1 MREGGCDTLMTMEPE
16 EGRPEE
22 TPVPRETTPPEEPPA
37 EGWYFDIPEGAW
49 ERQEAK
55 NRDLRDRIRTNLKR
69 PDEKRPEAPM
79 RQDRTPAWV
88 HDPEPARTW
97 SDEQPEGR
105 EATAADVAAERD
117 SWTPAAPP
125 RTEHH
130 LERPAAHRQDLN
142 PDRRERALPKDSPV
156 DPPKYGAW
164 DLPAQDEDFETRALK
179 PTRRT
184 ESPAPVEPATGDAG
198 ADGPLEETDVVGGMR
213 EWASGSGRT
222 SSRERQS
229 PRWDEMMSTPADSGS
244 LIEGM
249 RQWATTEPDA
259 DVRAPRRRL
268 DDDLP
273 EEAAAPAL
281 EDEPAV
287 STASASLAPAETV
300 MDAPPVI
307 GLPAWAETAGEA
319 PDDLSVVPEFG
330 LEQPAEPA
338 PRKRGFFSRLFG
350 RKDETAAAAEARLAA
365 SEAAYKSPWGEADS
379 WQAAATPE
387 EPSEWT
393 LGRTEA
399 EELARAAQ
407 PQLAPEEPVTTWLT
421 APDAAPRQE
430 WGGLSS
436 ARLGIPAAFQPPQR
450 DEDGPWERPAVNED
464 DEDDDAP
471 AWATT
476 APGPVS
482 VEPVA
487 AATATVEALPA
498 TEATGEPEPGAWDWD
513 SAFPIG
519 TAAAETQPAD
529 AIAAAPGKDAGDSD
543 DDPWADFLA
552 ARQSSQREGSE
563 PAATLAP
570 PVPGATEVPAPAAA
584 NDDAWEAVVVASGYD
599 DTETPLAEETYGD
612 AVAEPPSATEAAAG
626 AAAQVPS
633 ESWASEEERDW
644 GPSPK
649 SDPGG
654 LWASATDDDVV
665 LRAFEAHA
673 SAEIEDG
680 LSEGESGAYDLRP
693 ASFRNLLGD
702 DADELVDDDEI
713 LTEDHP
719 SLSRLQGWAPQRE
732 VASVA
737 NADPAWALGANKP
750 PSDPSRPDTDPWADG
765 GGGATPPWESE
776 EATNAEHAARKGSR
790 SRTLVRELVETGLLA
805 LLVFLSVRASFQNF
819 KVDGIS
825 MQPTLEDGQFLIVNK
840 LVYSEVDLDK
850 LSDFVPFVD
859 PGADPQRN
867 VFHGPERGDIIVLRS
882 PSKPDI
888 DLIKRVIGLPG
899 ETVEIRDGHVYIND
913 QLLIEPY
920 ITQPWSDNKP
930 KVTLPADQYY
940 VLGDNRSNSAD
951 SRSQQ
956 VGLVHKDLII
966 GKAMLSYWPRN
977 KFGLAPNG
985 SPTLEQ
991 KPVLSGQQIDN

>member
-1 MREGGCDTLMTMEPE
+1 MTMEPE

-22 TPVPRETTPPEEPPA
+22 PPAPRRTTPPEEPPA

-55 NRDLRDRIRTNLKR
+55 NRDLRDLIRHNLKR
-69 PDEKRPEAPM
+69 PDEKRPDAPLH
-79 RQDRTPAWV
+79 QERTPAWV
-88 HDPEPARTW
+88 HDPEPERTW
-97 SDEQPEGR
+97 SDEQPEPGD
-105 EATAADVAAERD
+105 ATAAEVAAERD
-117 SWTPAAPP
+117 SWTPAVPP

-130 LERPAAHRQDLN
+130 LERPTAHWQDLN
-142 PDRRERALPKDSPV
+142 PDRRERALPKDAPA

-164 DLPAQDEDFETRALK
+164 DLPPQDDDFETRALK
-179 PTRRT
+179 PTRLT
-184 ESPAPVEPATGDAG
+184 EPAAPVEPATGDTN
-198 ADGPLEETDVVGGMR
+198 ADGLPEEMDVVEGMR

-229 PRWDEMMSTPADSGS
+229 SRWDEMMNTPADSGG

-249 RQWATTEPDA
+249 RQWATTEPGA
-259 DVRAPRRRL
+259 DVRPPRRRL
-268 DDDLP
+268 DDDL
-273 EEAAAPAL
+273 EDEAADQAVA
-281 EDEPAV
+281 DEPAV
-287 STASASLAPAETV
+287 VTAAAALAPAETSV
-300 MDAPPVI
+300 DEPPATD
-307 GLPAWAETAGEA
+307 LPAWAETDREA
-319 PDDLSVVPEFG
+319 PDDLSVVPEFE
-330 LEQPAEPA
+330 LEQPAA
-338 PRKRGFFSRLFG
+338 PSPKRRGFFSRLFG
-350 RKDETAAAAEARLAA
+350 RKEDAAAARLAA
-365 SEAAYKSPWGEADS
+365 SEAAEKSPWGEDDP
-379 WQAAATPE
+379 WQAAAAPE
-387 EPSEWT
+387 EPSDWT
-393 LGRTEA
+393 RGRAEA
-399 EELARAAQ
+399 EELASAAQ
-407 PQLAPEEPVTTWLT
+407 PQLPPEEPVTTWLS
-421 APDAAPRQE
+421 APDAAPKHD
-430 WGGLSS
+430 WGGLGS

-450 DEDGPWERPAVNED
+450 DEDGPWERPAASD
-464 DEDDDAP
+464 DEDDGP
-471 AWATT
+471 AWATP
-476 APGPVS
+476 AAGPVAF
-482 VEPVA
+482 EPLA
-487 AATATVEALPA
+487 ASAAIAEPLPTA
-498 TEATGEPEPGAWDWD
+498 EATGEAGPGAWDWN
-513 SAFPIG
+513 SAFPTSA
-519 TAAAETQPAD
+519 TASETQPAD
-529 AIAAAPGKDAGDSD
+529 AVAPAPGDGASDSD

-552 ARQSSQREGSE
+552 ARQASQREGTE
-563 PAATLAP
+563 PAATLP
-570 PVPGATEVPAPAAA
+570 PPIPAATEVPAPAAA
-584 NDDAWEAVVVASGYD
+584 SDDAWEAVMAASGYD
-599 DTETPLAEETYGD
+599 DTETPLVEETYGD
-612 AVAEPPSATEAAAG
+612 AVAEPPAATEAAAA
-626 AAAQVPS
+626 AAAQIPS

-673 SAEIEDG
+673 STEIEEG
-680 LSEGESGAYDLRP
+680 LSAGESGAYDLRP
-693 ASFRNLLGD
+693 ASFRGLLGD

-732 VASVA
+732 VASGV
-737 NADPAWALGANKP
+737 NADPEWALGANKP
-750 PSDPSRPDTDPWADG
+750 LSDPSRPDTDPWADG
-765 GGGATPPWESE
+765 GGGATPLWESE
-776 EATNAEHAARKGSR
+776 EAANGEHAVRKGSR
-790 SRTLVRELVETGLLA
+790 SKTLVRELVETGLLA

-840 LVYSEVDLDK
+840 LVYSEVNLDK
-850 LSDFVPFVD
+850 LSNFVPFVD
-859 PGADPQRN
+859 PGSDPRRN

-899 ETVEIRDGHVYIND
+899 DTVEIRDGHVYIND

-991 KPVLSGQQIDN
+991 KPVLSGQRIDD